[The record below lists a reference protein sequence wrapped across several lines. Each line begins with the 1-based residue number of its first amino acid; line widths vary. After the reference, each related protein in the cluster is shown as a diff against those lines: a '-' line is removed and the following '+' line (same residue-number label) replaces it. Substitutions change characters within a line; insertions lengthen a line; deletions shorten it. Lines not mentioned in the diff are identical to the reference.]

1 MKNFVLLLLTF
12 LCIPAHAQDKLAS
25 SDLAYPDLIP
35 TLMQNSLYGYSDK
48 SLNVKIKA
56 FFEKAE
62 LFEAVNSSIR
72 YLLAIAVTSIRK
84 SMSA

>member
-1 MKNFVLLLLTF
+1 MKNFILLLLTF
-12 LCIPAHAQDKLAS
+12 LSLPTPAQDKLTS
-25 SDLAYPDLIP
+25 TDLAYPDLIP
-35 TLMQNSLYGYSDK
+35 TLMQNGLYGYCDK
-48 SLNVKIKA
+48 SLNVKVKA
-56 FFEKAE
+56 FFEKAG